1 MPRFVVLTH
10 NHPVLHWDFLLE
22 AGGVLRAWRLTETP
36 DAGRMIAAEL
46 LPDHRLHYL
55 DYEGP
60 VSGNRGEV
68 RRWDAGEYTWQACT
82 ERQVQVHLSG
92 GVLRGTATLVPAD
105 HLTQPSPPVETADAG
120 AAWKFYFAG
129 D

>member
-10 NHPVLHWDFLLE
+10 DFPTLHWDFMLE
-22 AGGVLRAWRLTETP
+22 HGDALRTWRLARAPLELAP
-36 DAGRMIAAEL
+36 VAAEA

-68 RRWDAGEYTWQACT
+68 RRWDAGEFTWEEAT
-82 ERQVQVHLSG
+82 ERQVRVRLAGQR
-92 GVLRGTATLVPAD
+92 LRGTATLVA
-105 HLTQPSPPVETADAG
+105 AG
-120 AAWKFYFAG
+120 GRCLEWEFYFEA